1 MFYND
6 LSCAHCPVHSLQV
19 GELVLCKFELPGC
32 QDMFTVGSCSGCTVH
47 TTTPGH
53 CTARYNAPFPT
64 APTLSLAG
72 QGVAAM
78 NQGPSAMGA
87 YDSGDGDALNFNF
100 NKIQVS
106 NCVNRSILNLIKILK
121 FLSPQAPVAEEERSD
136 EVNQHWL

>member
-78 NQGPSAMGA
+78 KQGPSAMGA
-87 YDSGDGDALNFNF
+87 YDSGDGGGQQQG
-100 NKIQVS
+100 K
-106 NCVNRSILNLIKILK
+106 
-121 FLSPQAPVAEEERSD
+121 AEGKPEQ
-136 EVNQHWL
+136 EVNEYQVCSNLSTKN